1 MAGTPHERTLAA
13 EMLLCMGAQTA
24 DALSDAHVGTF
35 ALPDPSRYFAT
46 VIVFTMLSG
55 AAMFGER
62 AGRLAATFGGVA
74 TLAILLA
81 PTKASVKA
89 GTPEPL
95 AMRVIGYF
103 AQIMGGGVQGVNPPV
118 GGTPVG
124 VGSAPG
130 QVPSITQTGPNSAV
144 SGGSAG
150 VGITQT
156 PPGQIIH

>member
-24 DALSDAHVGTF
+24 DALSDAYTGTF

-46 VIVFTMLSG
+46 VIVFAMLSG

-95 AMRVIGYF
+95 AMRVLGYF
-103 AQIMGGGVQGVNPPV
+103 AQVMGGGVQGVKPPV
-118 GGTPVG
+118 GG
-124 VGSAPG
+124 
-130 QVPSITQTGPNSAV
+130 I
-144 SGGSAG
+144 GGSLANNPAVTAPI
-150 VGITQT
+150 VGKTK
-156 PPGQIIH
+156 